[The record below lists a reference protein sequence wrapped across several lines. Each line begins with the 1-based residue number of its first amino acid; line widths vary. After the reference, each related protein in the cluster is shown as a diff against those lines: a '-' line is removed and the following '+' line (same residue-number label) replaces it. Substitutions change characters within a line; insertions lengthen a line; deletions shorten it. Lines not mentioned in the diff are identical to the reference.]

1 MGGIALLATAMQSL
15 LHSRIGF
22 RLPSG
27 SVSLSDD
34 EIIELACKRR
44 STGMKFQALWNG
56 DWNSYFNSAS
66 EADSSI
72 VFTLA
77 YFTKD
82 AAQIDRLFRRSQLM
96 REKWDQKHGNES
108 YGQRTI
114 AKALSKVTKQYEPK
128 KKRPASPKQG
138 SQPPANLGFPKG
150 AIDWDFKSDQ
160 TECSSCAWHQIWS
173 PWGNASHW
181 LMQPGDRHSAVPG
194 GRMLA
199 KVRCVRHVP
208 GTTFRAPGAMLAIG

>member
-160 TECSSCAWHQIWS
+160 TENAMAVEFIDGKTELLIYRRGSFAIIARRTRSRRSQTLRTIPELNVPSGERSSI
-173 PWGNASHW
+173 
-181 LMQPGDRHSAVPG
+181 
-194 GRMLA
+194 
-199 KVRCVRHVP
+199 
-208 GTTFRAPGAMLAIG
+208 